1 MRPSTRA
8 SPALDAPSVTLGRV
22 SDLDPA
28 LRDDMAERLAR
39 FDVRSLPLAGR
50 RHAAVAVTLVPG
62 EGGAPSFVLTR
73 RAARM
78 RRHAGQ
84 WALPG
89 GRLDPG
95 ETPEI
100 AARRELHEE
109 VGLELA
115 PDAVLGRLDDYATR
129 SGFVITPIVVWGGAG
144 ELEPDPSEVAE
155 VYRVP
160 LEELHRPEIPQL
172 RRIPDSEHPI
182 ISVRLVGADIHAPT
196 AALIFQ
202 FREVALAGRSTRV
215 DHFEQPRFAW
225 R

>member
-1 MRPSTRA
+1 MPGGVAARETCLRYPR
-8 SPALDAPSVTLGRV
+8 RV
-22 SDLDPA
+22 SDLDPS
-28 LRDDMAERLAR
+28 LRQRMAERLAT
-39 FDVRSLPLAGR
+39 FDVRSLPLEGR

-62 EGGAPSFVLTR
+62 EAGVPSFVLTR

-100 AARRELHEE
+100 AACRELHEE

-115 PDAVLGRLDDYATR
+115 PEAVLGRLDDYATR

-160 LEELHRPEIPQL
+160 LEDLHHPEIPQL

-202 FREVALAGRSTRV
+202 FREVALAGRATRV
-215 DHFEQPRFAW
+215 GHFEQPRFAW